1 MGTPNFGRSQRVKTT
16 YKTIAPTTQI
26 QSDIGCSKVRYTSI
40 LLALVNPPA
49 SHSAK
54 GSQLFSR
61 RPLRTLRLKL
71 SAPSPGFLTAIQ
83 PRISPSTRREHLF
96 LLEAMMMAEKTE
108 TRRDETLIARFF
120 GFDRVGTTL
129 GREVV
134 AGLTTFVT
142 MSYIIVVNP
151 AILKAAGIPVE
162 PSMVAT
168 VAVAVFGTL
177 LMGLYAKRP
186 FAIAPYMG
194 ENAFLAY
201 TVVQALGFRWQQAL
215 AAVFLAGVVFF
226 LLTLFRI
233 RQWLVE
239 AIPASLRSSFAVG
252 IGLFLTFIGLN
263 ETGIVMLGSAG
274 APLRAGHLT
283 TGPVLLAIF
292 GFLLIS
298 VLMIRRIP
306 AAILVGIVATAL
318 LAFAT
323 RIAPAPKTWV
333 SMPPSLAPIFLKM
346 DFHGALS
353 WGFFPIVLTI
363 FIMAFV
369 DTMGTLIGV
378 SARAGLLDENGNL
391 PQMERPMLADAL
403 STIFAPIVGTTTS
416 GAFIES
422 ATGVEAGGRT
432 GLTAIVTALCFG
444 LALFFSPF
452 VAAIPAQAYGP
463 ALVVVGLL
471 MLEPIT
477 KIKFSDFTELIP
489 SFAVVALMSFT
500 YNIGIGITAG
510 FVLYPFCKLAAGRW
524 HEIKPG
530 LWVLAAL
537 SLLFFIFYP
546 YT

>member
-1 MGTPNFGRSQRVKTT
+1 MV
-16 YKTIAPTTQI
+16 
-26 QSDIGCSKVRYTSI
+26 
-40 LLALVNPPA
+40 
-49 SHSAK
+49 
-54 GSQLFSR
+54 
-61 RPLRTLRLKL
+61 
-71 SAPSPGFLTAIQ
+71 
-83 PRISPSTRREHLF
+83 
-96 LLEAMMMAEKTE
+96 MAEQ
-108 TRRDETLIARFF
+108 TRGGRDGSSVAKFF
-120 GFDRVGTTL
+120 GFDRVGATFS
-129 GREVV
+129 REIV

-151 AILKAAGIPVE
+151 AILKAGGIPVE

-177 LMGLYAKRP
+177 LMGLYANRP
-186 FAIAPYMG
+186 FAIGPYMG

-201 TVVQALGFRWQQAL
+201 TVVQALGYRWQQAL
-215 AAVFLAGVVFF
+215 AAVFIAGVVFF
-226 LLTLFRI
+226 VLTLFRV

-239 AIPASLRSSFAVG
+239 AIPGGLRCSFAVG

-283 TGPVLLAIF
+283 TGPVMLAIF
-292 GFLLIS
+292 GFLLIA
-298 VLMIRRIP
+298 VLMIRRFP
-306 AAILVGIVATAL
+306 ASILVGIVTTAL

-323 RIAPAPKTWV
+323 HVAPAPKAWV
-333 SMPPSLAPIFLKM
+333 STPPSLAPILLKL

-353 WGFFPIVLTI
+353 WGFFPVVLTI

-378 SARAGLLDENGNL
+378 SARAGFLDENGNL
-391 PQMERPMLADAL
+391 PQIERPMLADAL
-403 STIFAPIVGTTTS
+403 STMFAPLVGTTTS

-432 GLTAIVTALCFG
+432 GLTAIVTALCFVV
-444 LALFFSPF
+444 ALFFSPF
-452 VAAIPAQAYGP
+452 VAAIPPQAYGP

-477 KIKFSDFTELIP
+477 KIEFGDFTELIP
-489 SFAVVALMSFT
+489 AFAVVALMSFT
-500 YNIGIGITAG
+500 YNVGIGITAG
-510 FVLYPFCKLAAGRW
+510 FVLYPFCKLVSGRW
-524 HEIKPG
+524 REIKPG
-530 LWVLAAL
+530 LWLLAGL
-537 SLLFFIFYP
+537 SLLFFVFYP